1 MMMMMMRLVLVLLV
15 QETRNDNAL
24 PSPGLTE
31 GLVVMLGNASVR
43 GTGEV
48 ADEDGGDVPEPR
60 QWQCVPCRSS
70 LGGGPCP
77 RRNEGESRGAV
88 LTLEFRSF
96 HAHSARTKRNPP
108 PPPPDSN
115 YCTGNPPGGVV
126 PTYRNQSLWR
136 KLPFTKKVRVDP
148 EIRKILCR
156 S

>member
-1 MMMMMMRLVLVLLV
+1 MMMMMMMRLVLVLLV

-96 HAHSARTKRNPP
+96 HAHSARNKENPP
-108 PPPPDSN
+108 TPRLQLLYRKPARRRS
-115 YCTGNPPGGVV
+115 
-126 PTYRNQSLWR
+126 TYLPQPEFVAKIALYEKSPSRPRN
-136 KLPFTKKVRVDP
+136 
-148 EIRKILCR
+148 
-156 S
+156 